1 MNAIEQRIRRLE
13 EEIAQLKS
21 QWPRHSVPPAMIQAL
36 EELED
41 ALQEAQRQRLATIH
55 QEKAVSDDESP

>member
-41 ALQEAQRQRLATIH
+41 ALQEARRQRLATFH